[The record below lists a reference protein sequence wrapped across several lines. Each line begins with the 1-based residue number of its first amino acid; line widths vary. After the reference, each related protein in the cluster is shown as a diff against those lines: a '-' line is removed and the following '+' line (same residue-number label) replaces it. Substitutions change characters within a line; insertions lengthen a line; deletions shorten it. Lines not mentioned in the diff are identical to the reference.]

1 MYVII
6 GCVRD
11 SEPNAEIERG
21 AGFYVERLNKTLLQA
36 IIQDKDCSLDGKI
49 LLSRECE
56 VGKGIDYKALIET
69 GWKFVFE
76 FYIRGTNDTILKKRF
91 YTDKISFS
99 LSNKTV
105 RAKLYTHILGGID
118 NE

>member
-11 SEPNAEIERG
+11 SEPNAEIELG

-36 IIQDKDCSLDGKI
+36 IIQDKDCSVDGKI

-56 VGKGIDYKALIET
+56 VGKGIDYKSLIET

-76 FYIRGTNDTILKKRF
+76 FYIRGTNDAILKKRF

-105 RAKLYTHILGGID
+105 RAKLYAHILGGID

>member
-6 GCVRD
+6 GCIID
-11 SEPNAEIERG
+11 SEPNAEIEFG
-21 AGFYVERLNKTLLQA
+21 AGFYAERLNKTLLQS
-36 IIQDKDCSLDGKI
+36 IIQDKDCSVDGKI

-56 VGKGIDYKALIET
+56 VGKGVDYKALIEM

-76 FYIRGTNDTILKKRF
+76 FYIRGTNDNINKKRF
-91 YTDKISFS
+91 DTDKISFS
-99 LSNKTV
+99 LSSKTV